1 MELTNGL
8 LFFGISLWECH
19 FSGRP
24 SQALQLSELL
34 DRKLGFCPAY
44 ILYNGPKDV
53 KTLFFCICRFESHFL
68 ELVRRHLTANYASDM
83 TNRHFFTGMN
93 GNSRSRPS
101 PGKSFPNFGKG
112 FFHSL
117 PVPEFWEGVSFIPY
131 PILNIFLLLQ
141 FWLF

>member
-1 MELTNGL
+1 MPFFRETITGTSTIRAFGQEARFL
-8 LFFGISLWECH
+8 LCLYFLN
-19 FSGRP
+19 
-24 SQALQLSELL
+24 
-34 DRKLGFCPAY
+34 Y
-44 ILYNGPKDV
+44 ILYTRPKRHQNS
-53 KTLFFCICRFESHFL
+53 FFYICRFESHFL

>member
-8 LFFGISLWECH
+8 SFFGVSLCECH

-24 SQALQLSELL
+24 SRALQLSELL
-34 DRKLGFCPAY
+34 DRRLGLCFAY
-44 ILYNGPKDV
+44 NSLYSAQ
-53 KTLFFCICRFESHFL
+53 KTSKLFFCICRFESHFL

-93 GNSRSRPS
+93 GKSRSRPS
-101 PGKSFPNFGKG
+101 PGKSFPNFVKG

-131 PILNIFLLLQ
+131 PFLNIFLLSN
-141 FWLF
+141 FWPF